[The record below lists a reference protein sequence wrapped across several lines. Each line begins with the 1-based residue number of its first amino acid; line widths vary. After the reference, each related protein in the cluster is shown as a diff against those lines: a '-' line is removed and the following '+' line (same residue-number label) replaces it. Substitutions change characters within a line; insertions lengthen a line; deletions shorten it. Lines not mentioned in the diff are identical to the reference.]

1 LEVTLIRATVLT
13 TFLSLSCFAQGVGDL
28 LNRPPAGVDE
38 AVRQR
43 VTEFYKLQMDGKFRQ
58 AESYVCEASRD
69 AYYDMDKTRWRSSE
83 VLRTSYEDDFR
94 TGKIVVVLGTTLN
107 TLQGPIPANY
117 PMTSV
122 WKYQEGQW
130 CYYIDPERAKNFQS
144 PFGKMTPGP
153 ETRAAGTGG
162 MPTLPNVEDIERQLR
177 EGVTID
183 RSKVTL
189 RGYEPSGGRV
199 LISNTLPGTV
209 ELELWHLPLEGFQ
222 AKLSRTDL
230 APGEKAML
238 EFDFKPTD
246 RRLKPPLKVEI
257 RVQPGGTVVPVEVEF
272 TMPPEAIETIPE
284 RFRPKPQQ

>member
-1 LEVTLIRATVLT
+1 MRAIVLT
-13 TFLSLSCFAQGVGDL
+13 ALFSAACFAQGVGDL

-43 VTEFYKLQMDGKFRQ
+43 VTEFYKLQMEGKFRQ
-58 AESYVCEASRD
+58 AESYVCEVSRD
-69 AYYDMDKTRWRSSE
+69 AYYDMDKTRWRSFDI
-83 VLRTSYEDDFR
+83 LRTSYEDDFR
-94 TGKIVVVLGTTLN
+94 TGKIVVVLGTVLT
-107 TLQGPIPANY
+107 TLQGPIPAKY

-153 ETRAAGTGG
+153 ETAGGGTGG
-162 MPTLPNVEDIERQLR
+162 VPAIPNAEDIERQLR
-177 EGVTID
+177 EGVTVD

-189 RGYEPSGGRV
+189 RGYEPSGASIMV
-199 LISNTLPGTV
+199 TNNLPGAV
-209 ELELWHLPLEGFQ
+209 ELELWHLPFEGFE
-222 AKLSRTDL
+222 AKLTRPDL
-230 APGEKAML
+230 APGGKAML
-238 EFDFKPTD
+238 TIDFKPAD

-257 RVQPGGTVVPVEVEF
+257 RVQPGGTVIPIEVEF